1 MLKVYDAENLL
12 DAQLVHDELRAG
24 GMQVTIKGQYLTGA
38 AGELP
43 PSGIVTVW
51 ISEPRHEQRARALI
65 EEFEQSRQ
73 SAPVALYCGSC
84 GEWVEGNF
92 SRCWNCSAWID
103 PQR

>member
-24 GMQVTIKGQYLTGA
+24 GLQVTIKGQYLSGA

-43 PSGIVTVW
+43 PSGMITVW
-51 ISEPRHEQRARALI
+51 IAEPRHEARARGII
-65 EEFEQSRQ
+65 EDFEKARRDEPI
-73 SAPVALYCGSC
+73 AMYCGSC

-92 SRCWNCSAWID
+92 SRCWNCSAWLNIG
-103 PQR
+103 